1 MERRSLA
8 DDYPM
13 APDSVGHVELPGI
26 APQAL
31 VRREDFTLGGAL
43 IRPSM
48 LTVEGP
54 VGTHRIEPRVMQVLM
69 AFVDAG
75 DKVLSRDDLIRECWD
90 GRIVGDDSIHRV
102 IGELRKLA
110 RETGAGFAIETI
122 QRVGY
127 KLTSVAQGDP
137 AGERNRIAS
146 PTSRRWVLGGV
157 AAGASAVALGTW
169 SFVRSRPDPRF
180 TALMARGRQLLNSDM
195 AGSNVQ
201 AAGLFSQA
209 VKVESGSANAWGLL
223 ALSTTGLGYETA
235 PPFTEQVV
243 RTAEEAARRALALD
257 TKEPNA
263 LLAMALLQSRLDDWV
278 TTEDKFRR
286 IIEIAPDHV
295 PAIENLV
302 FLLQG
307 VGRSRE
313 SWDLNE
319 RAMGIDPL
327 SSTVQLRRALKHWIF
342 GRVGEADRVIDR
354 AMELWP
360 RHPWVW
366 NARLLI
372 YAFTGR
378 PSAALALLED
388 VSNRPATL
396 PKLAIEV
403 WQASLVALDSRQGND
418 IAAARELIFQA
429 APQAP
434 GIAAYGVMQLSALG
448 EVDAAYAVADGFL
461 LHRGKLVTRGLSPT
475 EETLSKSRSWYRT
488 QWVFIPATAPLRAD
502 PRFAELCEGIGLT
515 AYWRQR
521 GTWPDPFQRGSLAAK
536 A

>member
-1 MERRSLA
+1 
-8 DDYPM
+8 M
-13 APDSVGHVELPGI
+13 AANGTGHIEPSGSE
-26 APQAL
+26 PQAL
-31 VRREDFTLGGAL
+31 VKREDFTLGGAL
-43 IRPSM
+43 VRPSM

-54 VGTHRIEPRVMQVLM
+54 AGTHRAEPRVMQVLM

-90 GRIVGDDSIHRV
+90 GRIVGDDAIHRV
-102 IGELRKLA
+102 IGELRKLT

-127 KLTSVAQGDP
+127 KLSSVAPGKT
-137 AGERNRIAS
+137 AGEEAGIIPPA
-146 PTSRRWVLGGV
+146 TRRWVLGGAV
-157 AAGASAVALGTW
+157 AGAGAVALGTW
-169 SFVRSRPDPRF
+169 SYLRLRTDPRF
-180 TALMARGRQLLNSDM
+180 TTLMAQGRQLLDSNVVE
-195 AGSNVQ
+195 SNVQ
-201 AAGLFSQA
+201 AAGLFKQA
-209 VKVESGSANAWGLL
+209 ARIEPDSASAWGLL

-235 PPFTEQVV
+235 PPFAEEVV
-243 RTAEEAARRALALD
+243 RTAEEASRRALTLD
-257 TKEPNA
+257 FKEPNA

-278 TTEDKFRR
+278 ATEDKFRR
-286 IIEIAPDHV
+286 IIDIAPDHV

-319 RAMGIDPL
+319 RAVQVDPL
-327 SSTVQLRRALKHWIF
+327 SPTVQLRRGLKHWIF
-342 GRVGEADRVIDR
+342 GRIGEADRVIDR

-378 PSAALALLED
+378 PNAALALLED
-388 VSNRPATL
+388 GNNRPANL
-396 PKLAIEV
+396 PKLAIDV
-403 WQASLVALDSRQGND
+403 WHAALVALESRQSND
-418 IAAARELIFQA
+418 IAKARKLIFQA

-434 GIAAYGVMQLSALG
+434 GLAAYGVMQLSAMG

-461 LHRGKLVTRGLSPT
+461 LHRGKLVTRGQLQAAD
-475 EETLSKSRSWYRT
+475 TLAKSRSWYRT
-488 QWVFIPATAPLRAD
+488 QWVFIPATEPLRAD
-502 PRFAELCEGIGLT
+502 PRFAGLCDGIGLT

-521 GTWPDPFQRGSLAAK
+521 GTWPDPFQRGSLAVK
-536 A
+536 N